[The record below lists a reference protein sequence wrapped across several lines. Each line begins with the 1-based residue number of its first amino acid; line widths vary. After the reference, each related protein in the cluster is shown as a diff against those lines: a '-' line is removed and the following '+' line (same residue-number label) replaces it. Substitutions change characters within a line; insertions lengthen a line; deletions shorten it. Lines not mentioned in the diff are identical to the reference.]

1 MTARKTRRSRTGA
14 ITEDAFGTPP
24 AARGNMMNVAGASDD
39 DMDPGEE
46 LLVDDGE
53 GTGNVEEV
61 PDTTMKGPVYPE
73 GKLIRIKLG
82 ALRELVRSRL
92 S

>member
-1 MTARKTRRSRTGA
+1 MTARKTRRSQTG
-14 ITEDAFGTPP
+14 ITTEDAFGTPP
-24 AARGNMMNVAGASDD
+24 QARGNMMNVAGASDD
-39 DMDPGEE
+39 DLDPGEE

-53 GTGNVEEV
+53 ANVDEI

-73 GKLIRIKLG
+73 GKRIRIKLG